1 MVVVKIDKVDKI
13 NLFYFN
19 MLFGKIILIE
29 DIGCV

>member
-19 MLFGKIILIE
+19 MLLGKIILIE